1 MTPTPRAA
9 QRELQI
15 AGSATK
21 PDSRPPLGLYV
32 HIPWCEKKCPY
43 CDFNSHEALSRPE
56 TRYVDTLLRDLEFEY
71 EDEDRRLT
79 SIFIGGGTPSLFS
92 ESSIRRLMEGIRSR
106 TAISDDAEITM
117 EANPGSV
124 ERDRL
129 AGYADAGINRFSL
142 GIQSFNDRSLQ
153 HLGRVHDGEAAKCA
167 VQRARDSGAQTFN
180 LDLMHGLP
188 HQSAEDGLEDLLTGI
203 ALAPPHISWYQ
214 LTIEPNTRFY
224 SKPPPLPVE
233 EVLGSLEDSGAA
245 LLRESGYRQYEVSAW
260 SRPGEECRHNLN
272 YWSFGDYLAIGAG
285 AHGKLTSAQGVVH
298 RYSKT
303 RQPEDYLR
311 GGTTRN
317 DAPGGIERRGSRVL
331 EAADLRGEFA
341 MNALRLNS
349 GFTYGLFEARTGL
362 SAQSIQP
369 IVDTQRELGLLEM
382 AADCVRATARGQ
394 RYLDNLVAAFFEG
407 TRRV

>member
-1 MTPTPRAA
+1 M
-9 QRELQI
+9 QI
-15 AGSATK
+15 AGTATK

-129 AGYADAGINRFSL
+129 AGYVDAGINRFSL

-153 HLGRVHDGEAAKCA
+153 HLGRVHDGEAAKFA

-233 EVLGSLEDSGAA
+233 EVLGSLE
-245 LLRESGYRQYEVSAW
+245 
-260 SRPGEECRHNLN
+260 
-272 YWSFGDYLAIGAG
+272 
-285 AHGKLTSAQGVVH
+285 
-298 RYSKT
+298 
-303 RQPEDYLR
+303 
-311 GGTTRN
+311 
-317 DAPGGIERRGSRVL
+317 
-331 EAADLRGEFA
+331 
-341 MNALRLNS
+341 
-349 GFTYGLFEARTGL
+349 
-362 SAQSIQP
+362 
-369 IVDTQRELGLLEM
+369 
-382 AADCVRATARGQ
+382 
-394 RYLDNLVAAFFEG
+394 
-407 TRRV
+407 